1 MTSVRLVFLLLCS
14 TQLHAVAGR
23 PDGLPESLYRN
34 AVARGLAVYHVD
46 EAASWADVVVQK
58 SGKLARFGHDHI
70 ITVNK
75 MQGFV
80 MVGDNY
86 TGSRADLLV
95 PLVNLEVD
103 PPERR
108 SIYGLEKDVSESAKS
123 GTREN
128 MLQKVLEVPK
138 WPILMIR
145 TDGGPNQ
152 QTLRVQL
159 SLHGI
164 QKSFEVPVSLRYSED
179 DLQVEGTFTLAQSDY
194 GIQPYSAF
202 AGGLRVADNVEIH
215 FRIVAKRY
223 YFE

>member
-1 MTSVRLVFLLLCS
+1 
-14 TQLHAVAGR
+14 
-23 PDGLPESLYRN
+23 
-34 AVARGLAVYHVD
+34 
-46 EAASWADVVVQK
+46 
-58 SGKLARFGHDHI
+58 
-70 ITVNK
+70 
-75 MQGFV
+75 
-80 MVGDNY
+80 
-86 TGSRADLLV
+86 LLV

-215 FRIVAKRY
+215 FRIVAIRY